1 MCSISGI
8 TERTEEGKLVQRM
21 KLRILVV
28 DDDEDVCLYMK
39 EFLTREGYRVT
50 TVSKPAEAL
59 PEIKEGRH
67 QIVLLDV
74 RMPDLDGVALLREIR
89 SIDSDICVIV
99 MTAYPTVDTAVDS
112 MKADAY
118 DYLRKPFE
126 LEQLRQVIQ
135 RAVRE
140 NGLLVDA
147 EDRINQLL
155 GTRIRTLRRDR
166 TLTLKQLANKTTLSV
181 SLISQIEL
189 GKSAASVS
197 TLRKLSTAL
206 GVPMSNLFD
215 GV

>member
-1 MCSISGI
+1 M
-8 TERTEEGKLVQRM
+8 VQRM

-112 MKADAY
+112 MRADAY

>member
-1 MCSISGI
+1 M
-8 TERTEEGKLVQRM
+8 TQRM
-21 KLRILVV
+21 KLRVLVI
-28 DDDEDVCLYMK
+28 DDDEDICLYLK

-50 TVSKPAEAL
+50 TVTKPLDAL

-74 RMPDLDGVALLREIR
+74 RMPDVDGVALLREIR
-89 SIDSDICVIV
+89 AIDSDICVIV
-99 MTAYPTVDTAVDS
+99 MTAYPSVESAVDT
-112 MKADAY
+112 MKADAF

-126 LEQLRQVIQ
+126 LEQLRSVIT

-140 NGLLVDA
+140 KGLMIDA
-147 EDRINQLL
+147 EERVNQIL
-155 GTRIRTLRRDR
+155 GARIRQLRKERS
-166 TLTLKQLANKTTLSV
+166 LTLKQLANKTALSV

-197 TLRKLSTAL
+197 TLRKLATAL
-206 GVPMSNLFD
+206 GVTMSYLFE